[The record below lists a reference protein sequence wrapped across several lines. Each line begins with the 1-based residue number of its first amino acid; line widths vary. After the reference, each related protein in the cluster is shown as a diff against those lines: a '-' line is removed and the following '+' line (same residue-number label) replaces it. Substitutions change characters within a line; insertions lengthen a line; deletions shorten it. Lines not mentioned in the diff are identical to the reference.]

1 MFEHAVL
8 GGALLPHAPQFLT
21 RPPTED
27 AATIARVEAVGA
39 RIGRE
44 LAALE
49 PDVWIT
55 VSNDHAQ
62 QFFLDCAP
70 PFALHVGGEARGGFA
85 GREFRHPVA
94 SEVSFALVRALYRAG
109 FDPAF
114 SSTAEVDYALGIPL
128 AHLGLGEAHGAARAA
143 PIVPVFVNAYLPPQ
157 PQIERCHAF
166 GQALAAAL
174 AALRLRAVVVASGGM
189 SHFPGTDR
197 YSDPDTAFDE
207 ALLAQLRAGRLKALA
222 GLSEETLDDSGN
234 IELRC
239 WAVAAGMLG
248 DRVPDAVEFNPS
260 WHHNYASL
268 GFWSQSPGLAT
279 GAAAPAAANPHY
291 PPTRPDLVPLV
302 SVLHALANQPA
313 ARAAWVADRTA
324 FVGRHSTLP
333 AEHARLLLAGDFRAM
348 VSLGVHPLVPFLA
361 RLALER
367 ETA

>member
-1 MFEHAVL
+1 MFEHAIL

-21 RPPTED
+21 RPQTED

-39 RIGRE
+39 RIGGE

-70 PFALHVGGEARGGFA
+70 PFALHVGGEARGRFA

-128 AHLGLGEAHGAARAA
+128 AHLGLGEAHGAARVA

-174 AALRLRAVVVASGGM
+174 AGLRLRAVVVASGGM

-197 YSDPDTAFDE
+197 YSSPDTAFDE

-222 GLSEETLDDSGN
+222 GLSEQDLDDSGN

-248 DRVPDAVEFNPS
+248 DRVPDVAEFTPS

-268 GFWSQSPGLAT
+268 GYWSPPT
-279 GAAAPAAANPHY
+279 GAPTGDRATAIPHY
-291 PPTRPDLVPLV
+291 PATRPDLVAMT

-313 ARAAWVADRTA
+313 ARAEWTADRAA
-324 FVGRHSTLP
+324 FVARHPLP
-333 AEHARLLLAGDFRAM
+333 DAHARLLLAGDFRAM
-348 VSLGVHPLVPFLA
+348 VALGVHPLVPFLA

-367 ETA
+367 EGA

>member
-1 MFEHAVL
+1 MFEHAIL

-21 RPPTED
+21 RPQTED

-39 RIGRE
+39 RIGGE

-70 PFALHVGGEARGGFA
+70 PFALHVGGEARGRFA

-114 SSTAEVDYALGIPL
+114 SSTAEIDYALGIPL
-128 AHLGLGEAHGAARAA
+128 AHLGLGEAHGAARVA

-174 AALRLRAVVVASGGM
+174 AGLHLRAVVVASGGM

-197 YSDPDTAFDE
+197 YSSPDTAFDE
-207 ALLAQLRAGRLKALA
+207 ALLSQLRAGRLKALA
-222 GLSEETLDDSGN
+222 GLSEQDLDDSGN

-248 DRVPDAVEFNPS
+248 DRVPDVAEFTPS

-268 GFWSQSPGLAT
+268 GYWSPAT
-279 GAAAPAAANPHY
+279 GAPAGDRATAIPHY
-291 PPTRPDLVPLV
+291 PATRPDLVAMT

-313 ARAAWVADRTA
+313 ARAEWTADRAA
-324 FVGRHSTLP
+324 FVARHPLP
-333 AEHARLLLAGDFRAM
+333 DAHARLLLAGDFRAM
-348 VSLGVHPLVPFLA
+348 VALGVHPLVPFLA

-367 ETA
+367 EGA